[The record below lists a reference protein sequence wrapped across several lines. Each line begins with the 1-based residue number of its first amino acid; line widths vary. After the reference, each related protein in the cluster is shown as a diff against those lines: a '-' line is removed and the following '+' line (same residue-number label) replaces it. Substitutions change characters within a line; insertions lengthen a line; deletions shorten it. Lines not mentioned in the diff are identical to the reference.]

1 MHQYEEGLANIS
13 KLKPCPV
20 KVTIHTG
27 KMLKDLTQV
36 AKSSPDKIEPIII
49 AILGSE
55 QYVANGDLRVK
66 AFENAGKDSLKAW
79 FVTVKSIADVVKLHV
94 DLNIHGSINPLK
106 MVDAVRYLEKH
117 NVVPSIDKR
126 YAELAKKTLHP
137 KVRLAW
143 DEFLNEVCEKY
154 PNVDLPIHVME
165 QITEFSTEKEQLDA
179 TVVILDTMRNLKSNK
194 FVFPAPPALEVI
206 LSSLIQGNKEK
217 DMIIFEPETDP
228 GEEWGKP
235 NKKEAE
241 NLIRGSPYN
250 SLVHCKCGRDMLLDT
265 KTRKVSNVELD
276 SKNDIVKLEDG
287 DGQPLFV
294 LPPKYLKFL
303 EPEEGQPLRAI
314 RVNGPKELEKFAKSL
329 KPNTSFKMVIITAK

>member
-1 MHQYEEGLANIS
+1 MSTYEEGLANIS

-36 AKSSPDKIEPIII
+36 ARSNPDKIEPIIV
-49 AILGSE
+49 AVLGSE

-66 AFENAGKDSLKAW
+66 SFENAGKDSLNAW
-79 FVTVKSIADVVKLHV
+79 FVTVKSIADVVKLHL

-106 MVDAVRYLEKH
+106 MADAVHYLEKH
-117 NVVPSIDKR
+117 NAASSVDKR
-126 YAELAKKTLHP
+126 YVELAKKTLHP

-143 DEFLNEVCEKY
+143 DEFLIEACVRH
-154 PNVDLPIHVME
+154 PNVDLPIHVIE

-179 TVVILDTMRNLKSNK
+179 TVVILDSMRNLKSNK

-217 DMIIFEPETDP
+217 DMIIFEPKTGP

-235 NKKEAE
+235 DKKEAE

-250 SLVHCKCGRDMLLDT
+250 GLVHCKCGRDMLLDT
-265 KTRKVSNVELD
+265 KTHKVSNVRLD
-276 SKNDIVKLEDG
+276 SENDIMKLEDG
-287 DGQPLFV
+287 DGQPLFA

-303 EPEEGQPLRAI
+303 EPEEGQPLRIVAMD
-314 RVNGPKELEKFAKSL
+314 GPKELEKFAKSL
-329 KPNTSFKMVIITAK
+329 KQNTSFKMVIITAK